1 MGPRPGKTRDVQSL
15 RVSAFEGRT
24 WRLLSERP
32 PQTPCLCGARDTQE
46 GQAEPALYTP
56 TLGADRGK
64 RREPGRG
71 GGPPSTLDLGR
82 VACQRRLGV

>member
-1 MGPRPGKTRDVQSL
+1 MCKASGLVPSRAGLGDSSR
-15 RVSAFEGRT
+15 RA
-24 WRLLSERP
+24 